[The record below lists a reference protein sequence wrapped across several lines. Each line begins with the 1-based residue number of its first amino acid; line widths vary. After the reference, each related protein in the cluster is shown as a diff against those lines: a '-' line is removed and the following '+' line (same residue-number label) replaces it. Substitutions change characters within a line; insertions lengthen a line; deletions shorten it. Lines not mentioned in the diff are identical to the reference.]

1 MDSSVSC
8 CHSGGQAVLPLL
20 VQLWNLWYS
29 QNSLVFEQSLFSYS
43 QIRDYSWRMVD
54 NFFSAQLNSNASIRP
69 GRGTGVPRLRGF
81 AEILKG
87 VVWCYAERCS
97 IALNVDMAEETTVFR
112 VLNIALEQG
121 VPKKAMKKAMRPSKG
136 FTVSEVGQNLFSFHF
151 CYVDDMTDLGVGKQP
166 SAVSPYL
173 ATFWTRLYD
182 LLTSA
187 RNQKNIRAIASPRGE
202 VIEIDTASLNGINRS
217 VRVKIRVD
225 IGKPLK
231 QEIKLAQKNDTYLWV
246 PIKYERLPSFCFIC
260 GMLGHMRR
268 ECDLADDERDIQS
281 LPDNILPFGDWMR
294 ASPYKKTSVS
304 TMGISG
310 N

>member
-1 MDSSVSC
+1 
-8 CHSGGQAVLPLL
+8 
-20 VQLWNLWYS
+20 
-29 QNSLVFEQSLFSYS
+29 
-43 QIRDYSWRMVD
+43 
-54 NFFSAQLNSNASIRP
+54 
-69 GRGTGVPRLRGF
+69 
-81 AEILKG
+81 
-87 VVWCYAERCS
+87 
-97 IALNVDMAEETTVFR
+97 
-112 VLNIALEQG
+112 
-121 VPKKAMKKAMRPSKG
+121 MKKAMRPLKG

-151 CYVDDMTDLGVGKQP
+151 CYVDDMTDVLNREPLFDRNLVLLHELGVGKKP
-166 SAVSPYL
+166 SDVSPYL

-182 LLTSA
+182 LPTSA

-217 VRVKIRVD
+217 VKVKIRVD
-225 IGKPLK
+225 TGKPLK

-304 TMGISG
+304 TTGISG